1 MRLPEIKNIF
11 NKMNKE
17 IKELRSQSKELEPIV
32 RIGKNG
38 LTEGMLKQLYRL
50 LEQKAMIK
58 IKLLKSSFVGN
69 EKEQFIEELVMKTQ
83 SQLVDSIG
91 NVVVIYKKP

>member
-1 MRLPEIKNIF
+1 MK
-11 NKMNKE
+11 KE
-17 IKELRSQSKELEPIV
+17 IKELRSRSKKLEPIV

-50 LEQKAMIK
+50 LEQRAMIK
-58 IKLLKSSFVGN
+58 IKLLKSSFVGD
-69 EKEQFIEELVMKTQ
+69 EKDKFIEELVMKTQ

-91 NVVVIYKKP
+91 NVVVLYKKP